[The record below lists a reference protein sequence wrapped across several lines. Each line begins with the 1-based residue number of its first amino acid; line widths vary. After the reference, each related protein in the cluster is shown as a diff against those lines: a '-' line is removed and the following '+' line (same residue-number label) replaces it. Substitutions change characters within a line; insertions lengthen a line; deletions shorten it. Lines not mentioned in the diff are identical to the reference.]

1 MASLYCIC
9 TCVCRW
15 SQFSQHIATFFNILS
30 TLAKYSNR
38 YNRLCKN
45 RRNVWSIRAIV
56 NWTFWHFNPKR
67 DIRRPSKLKTVEILT
82 KTFLRKK
89 LCPRFCVYTFKYC
102 MTARSSYLSFL
113 VPCLVQPFLKFRR
126 KATKGSNIFYSFMTS
141 NSAILSPG

>member
-1 MASLYCIC
+1 M
-9 TCVCRW
+9 
-15 SQFSQHIATFFNILS
+15 FNILS

-67 DIRRPSKLKTVEILT
+67 DIRRPSKLKTVEIFDKNL
-82 KTFLRKK
+82 FEKK
-89 LCPRFCVYTFKYC
+89 IVSTFCVYTYKYS

-126 KATKGSNIFYSFMTS
+126 KATKGSNIFYSFLTDLTVELDVHFWDRS
-141 NSAILSPG
+141 QCNTQSCWVTIYLVT